1 MRLRSPCAV
10 RRSADIHPRT
20 LHAWLSVAFVW
31 PAGDCLIHSRT
42 LAHGSSPNASEAA
55 RVTLYFGFYPMAEVS
70 KQHDAAEIVRHQL
83 LVPFSVA
90 ARAAKRPPSERPFV
104 YSGLP
109 ENQQQGLTKAVVAG
123 GSMLH
128 I

>member
-1 MRLRSPCAV
+1 MPLRSPCAV

-20 LHAWLSVAFVW
+20 LHAWLSVAFAW
-31 PAGDCLIHSRT
+31 PGGDCLIHSRT
-42 LAHGSSPNASEAA
+42 LAHGSSPNASETA

-70 KQHDAAEIVRHQL
+70 KQHDAAEIVRHQQ

-90 ARAAKRPPSERPFV
+90 ARVATRPSERRFV

-109 ENQQQGLTKAVVAG
+109 ESQQQGLTKAVVAG